1 MPDRRTPRALVLW
14 GLLTVLLASGCGF
27 RVVED
32 GQVGVKADFGHIANQ
47 ALGPGWHFYW
57 PVSSWIEV
65 WNIKTQEI
73 KEVAQVPSSEGLIS
87 QLDVSVIYNIPSD
100 RAVKVRKTIGADY
113 RETIL
118 EPYIREAI
126 RNVVSGYAVKAL
138 FSDEGRKEIGEKI
151 LAFLRSKLEERGIA
165 VQDVLL
171 RDVRLPPT
179 FAQSIEQKLRAEQ
192 ESLQKEF
199 ELTKA
204 KKDAEIEV
212 ARAQGV
218 ARSNEI
224 ISGSISE
231 NYLRYRWI
239 EGLQTNQMMVIY
251 VPTEANLPIM
261 EAGRWK
267 SMVDA
272 TMKNQGKP
280 GAN

>member
-1 MPDRRTPRALVLW
+1 MRRMVLGSALLGIL
-14 GLLTVLLASGCGF
+14 GLMFISGCGMAT
-27 RVVED
+27 VED
-32 GQVGVKADFGHIANQ
+32 GQVGVKADFGHISDQ
-47 ALGPGWHFYW
+47 ALGPGWHWFI
-57 PVSSWIEV
+57 PLTSWVEV
-65 WNIKTQEI
+65 WDVKTQEL
-73 KEVAQVPSSEGLIS
+73 KETATVPSSEGLIS
-87 QLDVSVIYNIPSD
+87 QLDISVIYNVPKEQ
-100 RAVKVRKTIGADY
+100 AVMIRKTIGSDY

-118 EPYIREAI
+118 EPYVREAI

-138 FSDEGRKEIGEKI
+138 FSDAGRKEIGEHI
-151 LAFLRSKLEERGIA
+151 LEFLKGKLEQRGIL

-179 FAQSIEQKLRAEQ
+179 FAQSIESKLRAEQ

-218 ARSNEI
+218 AQSNQI
-224 ISGSISE
+224 IAGSISE
-231 NYLRYRWI
+231 GYLRYRWI

-267 SMVDA
+267 SMVDT

-280 GAN
+280 